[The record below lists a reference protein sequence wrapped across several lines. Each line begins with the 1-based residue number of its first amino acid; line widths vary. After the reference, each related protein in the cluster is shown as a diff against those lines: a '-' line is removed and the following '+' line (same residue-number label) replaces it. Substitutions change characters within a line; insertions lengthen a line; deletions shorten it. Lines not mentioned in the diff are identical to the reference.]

1 MKFPTTKL
9 LIILALFALV
19 KNDDDD
25 NLNKDI
31 PKYSTI
37 KVQYGNHTIN
47 RPLFHFTPKF
57 GWMNDPNGCWYDKKD
72 KVYHIYY
79 QYNPNDTIWGMPLYW
94 GHASSKDLS
103 NWTHHEIAIRAP
115 DWAGAYSGSMF
126 IDDEC
131 VATGWFP
138 HDTKCND
145 DNKYKNTIA
154 AWTWNDKY
162 WYEYQC
168 LSYSTDGGEKFITEK
183 DYCALIIEKDK
194 KIVDGEEKEV
204 NSTQFRDPQVVKF
217 GSRQFIM
224 SIAKSHEYSIHFYES
239 TDLAKWTLAGGFT
252 LYGYLGFQYECPNLI
267 KLKNNDKI
275 GTEADSY
282 WVLFIS
288 INPGSQ
294 QGGSSTEYFF
304 GQYTFGTDQNVN
316 PYVASFNYNTLMD
329 QGKDFYAMQIMY
341 VPPETNE
348 LTGGFDTG
356 IGITWASNWQY
367 TKVVPTDPWRSSM
380 AIPRRIKLGH
390 YNPTGSTPLLYV
402 LSKAI
407 LDDNDMNDAN
417 PATSTRFDEPL
428 PTDYTTITK
437 SGDVYTIPGTAF
449 GALELYIEFVSC
461 DAYTDHAPGVITFF
475 LRGGTIPEEY
485 LRIGYNQKAD
495 AFFLDRGN
503 TRVQWVH
510 DNPFFTDKLTMTVY
524 GTGLDTEQTG
534 IFKTIYEEGTGYDV
548 EYSGKCSEVK
558 FTAHII
564 VDRNIVEVFFNE
576 DGQGYSAITSTNTFF
591 FSGGNFITDVL
602 VDYNSGQ
609 TNTDAVVGFRDI
621 KIKGRHLN
629 LKESSSDNSETPSEE
644 TPDPSP

>member
-1 MKFPTTKL
+1 MMFQTTKL
-9 LIILALFALV
+9 LIVLALFALV
-19 KNDDDD
+19 KNDK
-25 NLNKDI
+25 NENI
-31 PKYSTI
+31 PTPPKIRT
-37 KVQYGNHTIN
+37 KYGNQTIN
-47 RPLFHFTPKF
+47 RPLFHFTPEF
-57 GWMNDPNGCWYDKKD
+57 GWMNDPNGCWFDTKD
-72 KVYHIYY
+72 KIYHIYF

-94 GHASSKDLS
+94 GHATSKDLI
-103 NWTHHEIAIRAP
+103 NWEEQKIAIRAP

-131 VATGWFP
+131 VASDWFTNSCTDEKR
-138 HDTKCND
+138 HN
-145 DNKYKNTIA
+145 NTVA
-154 AWTWNDKY
+154 AWTWNRVDWK
-162 WYEYQC
+162 EYQC
-168 LSYSTDGGEKFITEK
+168 LSYSTDGGETFITP
-183 DYCALIIEKDK
+183 DTVYCP
-194 KIVDGEEKEV
+194 IVNESD
-204 NSTQFRDPQVVKF
+204 STQFRDPQVVKF
-217 GSRQFIM
+217 ASKQYIM

-239 TDLAKWTLAGGFT
+239 TDLAEWKIAGGFT

-267 KLKNNDKI
+267 KLKNSEPESGEDP
-275 GTEADSY
+275 SY

-304 GQYTFGTDQNVN
+304 GQYTFGSTDNL
-316 PYVASFNYNTLMD
+316 PYKASFHYNTLMD

-341 VPPETNE
+341 VPPTSDE
-348 LTGGFDTG
+348 LTSGFESG

-367 TKVVPTDPWRSSM
+367 SKVVPTDPWRSSM

-402 LSKAI
+402 LSKAL
-407 LDDNDMNDAN
+407 LDEDDMDDTKLTE
-417 PATSTRFDEPL
+417 PTRFETAL
-428 PTDYTTITK
+428 PDFTSINN
-437 SGDVYTIPGTAF
+437 SGETYTIPGTAF

-475 LRGGTIPEEY
+475 LRGGSMPEEY

-503 TRVQWVH
+503 TKVQWVH

-524 GTGLDTEQTG
+524 GTSTGITQDG
-534 IFKTIYEEGTGYDV
+534 IFKSTYDPV
-548 EYSGKCSEVK
+548 NNKYNQDYSGTCGEVK

-576 DGQGYSAITSTNTFF
+576 DNEGYSAITSTNTFF

-602 VDYNSGQ
+602 VDYNSGGQ
-609 TNTDAVVGFRDI
+609 NNDKGFNSI

-629 LKESSSDNSETPSEE
+629 LKESSSDTTDDTNGEL
-644 TPDPSP
+644 

>member
-1 MKFPTTKL
+1 MMFQTTKL
-9 LIILALFALV
+9 LIALALLALV
-19 KNDDDD
+19 KNDQND
-25 NLNKDI
+25 KI
-31 PKYSTI
+31 PTPPKMRT
-37 KVQYGNHTIN
+37 KYGNQTIN
-47 RPLFHFTPKF
+47 RPLFHFTPEF
-57 GWMNDPNGCWYDKKD
+57 GWMNDPNGCWYDKID

-94 GHASSKDLS
+94 GHASSKDLL
-103 NWTHHEIAIRAP
+103 NWTHHDIAIRAP

-131 VATGWFP
+131 VANQWFP
-138 HDTKCND
+138 NETRCND
-145 DNKYKNTIA
+145 NNKYKNTIA
-154 AWTWNDKY
+154 AWTWNDKD

-168 LSYSTDGGEKFITEK
+168 LSYSIDGGMTFTTPDN
-183 DYCALIIEKDK
+183 DYCPLIDEKEK
-194 KIVDGEEKEV
+194 VKVEVDGQEQEQEV
-204 NSTQFRDPQVVKF
+204 SSKQFRDPQVVKY
-217 GSRQFIM
+217 GSKQYIM

-239 TDLAKWTLAGGFT
+239 TNLAEWKEAGGFT

-267 KLKNNDKI
+267 KLNNENPEEGEDS
-275 GTEADSY
+275 SY

-304 GQYTFGTDQNVN
+304 GQYTFGGAQGVD
-316 PYVASFNYNTLMD
+316 PYVASYHYNTLMD

-341 VPPETNE
+341 VPPTSDQLSN
-348 LTGGFDTG
+348 GFDSG

-402 LSKAI
+402 LSKAL
-407 LDDNDMNDAN
+407 LDENDMNDTHPVN
-417 PATSTRFDEPL
+417 TTRFDEPL
-428 PTDYTTITK
+428 PNDFTEIEG
-437 SGDVYTIPGTAF
+437 SGQIYKIPGAAF

-475 LRGGTIPEEY
+475 LRGGSMPEEY

-503 TRVQWVH
+503 TKVQWVH

-524 GTGLDTEQTG
+524 GTSTG
-534 IFKTIYEEGTGYDV
+534 ITQNEIFKSTYDPVNNKYNQDFSGTCG
-548 EYSGKCSEVK
+548 EVK

-576 DGQGYSAITSTNTFF
+576 DNEGYSAITSTNTFF

-602 VDYNSGQ
+602 VDYNSGGQ
-609 TNTDAVVGFRDI
+609 NNDKGFNNI

-629 LKESSSDNSETPSEE
+629 LKESSSETTDNTNE
-644 TPDPSP
+644 